1 VVVDP
6 KVMLGKP
13 VIKGTRIT
21 VERILRKLGEGAS
34 EQELLDAYPQT
45 IRCLRRR
52 LRDFDSLYRFKG
64 QEAPAVISAD
74 VDPDSD
80 KPERCGRRIYETA
93 A

>member
-1 VVVDP
+1 
-6 KVMLGKP
+6 
-13 VIKGTRIT
+13 
-21 VERILRKLGEGAS
+21 
-34 EQELLDAYPQT
+34 LLDAYPQT
-45 IRCLRRR
+45 IRRLRRR